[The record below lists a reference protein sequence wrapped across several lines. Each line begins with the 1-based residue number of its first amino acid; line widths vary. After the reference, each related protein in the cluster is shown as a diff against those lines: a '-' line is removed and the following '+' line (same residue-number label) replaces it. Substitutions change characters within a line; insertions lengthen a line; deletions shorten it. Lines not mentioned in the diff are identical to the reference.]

1 MIDFEPIN
9 RLNSSID
16 KFIKDQYGVNEFHS
30 SIESIIYSIN
40 ESSLSVLREKLM
52 KFESELEFIDF
63 MVDEIRRSDSYKVK
77 IEDLLNWMKESGF
90 SSK

>member
-1 MIDFEPIN
+1 
-9 RLNSSID
+9 
-16 KFIKDQYGVNEFHS
+16 
-30 SIESIIYSIN
+30 
-40 ESSLSVLREKLM
+40 M

-90 SSK
+90 SFK